1 MNEVN
6 HTRGFIMALSSLSGI
21 ICTTLFGEWN
31 NALFALIILIS
42 IDFTTGLIV
51 AGVFQKSSKTFSG
64 GLSSRVCLT
73 GIAKKVGTLL
83 LVAVA
88 HQADILLSVDYLRT
102 AVICAL
108 CASEMLSII
117 ENAGAMGILP
127 EPVQKIFQ
135 RIIDALNNETIK
147 HNCEEQLKKMHEDD
161 DDND

>member
-1 MNEVN
+1 MN
-6 HTRGFIMALSSLSGI
+6 HIKASLMATAGVSGI
-21 ICTTLFGEWN
+21 IFSVLFGEWS

-42 IDFTTGLIV
+42 IDFISGLIV

-147 HNCEEQLKKMHEDD
+147 HNREEQLKKMHD
-161 DDND
+161 DDNDDD